1 MNKDYPLGY
10 SPQEAKRLADQAAVL
25 EGLTEDVLRRA
36 GLRPG
41 MQILDIGTGLGDV
54 ALTAAK
60 IVGSDGGVVGIDKA
74 ASSLDTAR
82 SRIKSL
88 GIHNIHFE
96 QSDMVAFTTDR
107 KFDAIVGRCVLL
119 YIHDRA
125 RVLRK
130 LTELLNPGGIVALL
144 EPDLSQIAE
153 VPPSDL
159 FTQVRRWTF
168 EGFAAGGAD
177 LDMGSKLYATF
188 MQAGLPAPN
197 LIASQVV
204 CGPTF
209 PAYEH
214 LVQALRSLLPMIEK
228 HGIASAAE
236 INIATLA
243 ERLREDA
250 VTNHRIMFL
259 SRFIGA
265 WTQVA

>member
-1 MNKDYPLGY
+1 MSKDYPLGY
-10 SPQEAKRLADQAAVL
+10 SHEEAQRLADQAAVL

-41 MQILDIGTGLGDV
+41 MQVLDIGTGLGDV
-54 ALTAAK
+54 ALLAAK
-60 IVGSDGGVVGIDKA
+60 IVGSNGGILGIDKA
-74 ASSLDTAR
+74 ASSLDTAK

-96 QSDMVAFTTDR
+96 QSDITTFTTDR

-119 YIHDRA
+119 YINDRA
-125 RVLRK
+125 TVLRK

-159 FTQVRRWTF
+159 FTKARGWTF

-177 LDMGSKLYATF
+177 LDMGSKLYSTF
-188 MQAGLPAPN
+188 MQAGLPVPN

-228 HGIASAAE
+228 HRIASAAE
-236 INIATLA
+236 IDIETLA
-243 ERLREDA
+243 KRLREDA
-250 VTNHRIMFL
+250 IENQRIMFL
-259 SRFIGA
+259 SRFIAA
-265 WTQVA
+265 WTHLA